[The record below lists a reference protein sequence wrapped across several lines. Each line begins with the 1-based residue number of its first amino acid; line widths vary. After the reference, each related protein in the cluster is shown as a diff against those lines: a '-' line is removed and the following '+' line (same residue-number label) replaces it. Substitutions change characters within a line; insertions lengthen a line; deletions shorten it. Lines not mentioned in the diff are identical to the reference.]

1 MIPYHVNYDV
11 YMCLCSHVYV
21 SACVQRPEV
30 GVWWL
35 PPLLP
40 ILLLRCLSEFLTE
53 IGAQQLAKV
62 VGYLA
67 PRINLSLSLSQS

>member
-1 MIPYHVNYDV
+1 MIPHHVNYDV
-11 YMCLCSHVYV
+11 HMYLCSHVYV
-21 SACVQRPEV
+21 SACMQRPEV

-35 PPLLP
+35 ALLLP

-53 IGAQQLAKV
+53 IGAQQLSKV

-67 PRINLSLSLSQS
+67 PRINLSLYLSQS